1 MFYAVKNGHK
11 KGLLTT
17 KEALDKSIKDF
28 PSPEYK
34 EFKTMVE
41 AMIYLSGK
49 QSTKPSIFVQPEY
62 INEQTTQSNKSGTTQ
77 VKTKDDFSKTKKEV
91 FYAVRN
97 GRKPGLYRTWD
108 DCLDQI
114 RGFPNNQFKKFFN
127 KKDAENYVLN
137 ELIDIDY
144 DNAYDDSVLNVY
156 TDGASYHNGK
166 EDAQASYGVYFG
178 EDDPRNKSGLVDS
191 MYENAS
197 NNRGELTGIL
207 RAIELISPDEEA
219 VIHTDSMY
227 GIKCVSE
234 YGMEMKKKKYPKDVP
249 NIDLIKKIR
258 ELLENKGNI
267 RFHHLNSHTNKTDKH
282 SIGND
287 MADKL
292 ATEVLKSFRN

>member
-11 KGLLTT
+11 KGLLTS

-28 PSPEYK
+28 PNPEYK
-34 EFKTMVE
+34 EFKTMME
-41 AMIYLSGK
+41 GMMYLSGK
-49 QSTKPSIFVQPEY
+49 QSTKKELFVQPEY
-62 INEQTTQSNKSGTTQ
+62 INELNEQTTQAK
-77 VKTKDDFSKTKKEV
+77 KIKDDFSKTKKEV

-114 RGFPNNQFKKFFN
+114 RGFPNNQFKKFTN

-144 DNAYDDSVLNVY
+144 DNIYDDTVLNVY

-178 EDDPRNKSGLVDS
+178 EDDPRNESGLVDS
-191 MYENAS
+191 LYENAS

-207 RAIELISPDEEA
+207 RAIELITPEEEA

-234 YGMEMKKKKYPKDVP
+234 YGIEMKKKKYPKDVP
-249 NIDLIKKIR
+249 NIDIIKKIR

-267 RFHHLNSHTNKTDKH
+267 RFHHLNSHTNKTYKH

-287 MADKL
+287 HADNL